1 MINRISEI
9 PLWGP
14 EEQIRKFIHMVD
26 IPSTGGTLTQTLDDG
41 TQQEVTQQEI
51 TQQRIEKIDEIFQ
64 KQLIWS
70 YGISG
75 VDDAY
80 FYWDWCP
87 IGAGTE

>member
-26 IPSTGGTLTQTLDDG
+26 SPDANGNITQVLDDG
-41 TQQEVTQQEI
+41 TTVSTTQQVI

-70 YGISG
+70 YGVSP

-87 IGAGTE
+87 LGDGT